1 MDEFFWPVTL
11 IENCSADTSNH
22 LTPAVFPLP
31 GAFQKLIHK
40 TKEIRLFFFQDV
52 CNDTFKNLHG
62 HRVLGTVQEG
72 SNCWLLNV
80 TRK

>member
-40 TKEIRLFFFQDV
+40 TKEIRLFFFKMFAMILSRTYTGTEYLEQSRREV
-52 CNDTFKNLHG
+52 T
-62 HRVLGTVQEG
+62 LG
-72 SNCWLLNV
+72 C
-80 TRK
+80 